1 MVNISFLRLFIFE
14 LDIILKMKWLNLF
27 MKVVWY
33 SEGIF
38 RNLVIIKRYK
48 FMVDLFLIFLFLF
61 FNFVINWVI
70 IFCRCCVIFI
80 I

>member
-61 FNFVINWVI
+61 CDIFFVEVL
-70 IFCRCCVIFI
+70 VFI
-80 I
+80 V

>member
-33 SEGIF
+33 LEGIF

-61 FNFVINWVI
+61 FNFVINCVI